1 MEVTELC
8 NGPSKLCISMNIT
21 KQDCN
26 KVNMCESEMFWLEVD
41 PEFENN
47 IQIVRT
53 SRIGI
58 QSAGAEWANKPL
70 RFYIFQ
76 NPCVSKR
83 DKKAEI
89 EYSDTNILEK

>member
-1 MEVTELC
+1 
-8 NGPSKLCISMNIT
+8 
-21 KQDCN
+21 
-26 KVNMCESEMFWLEVD
+26 MCKSDIFWLEVD
-41 PEFENN
+41 PDFDDS
-47 IQIVRT
+47 IQVVRT

-83 DKKAEI
+83 DKKAEN
-89 EYSDTNILEK
+89 EYVDASELEK